1 MPKDN
6 NRYTL
11 TRWQRFRSAT
21 LYTMCKGVAIM
32 PRFVRYYILQ
42 EIIFFIL
49 HYVVRYRRKV
59 IMENLR
65 NSFPEKSERELCK
78 IARRCNLNLA
88 EQFVNIMSLAG
99 ASEKR
104 LKRMFRF
111 PEAESLNKATAHSD
125 IVFMAGHYGCWE
137 FMNILSLYDPG
148 HRLLSVYHPLSSNTL
163 DDFFK
168 RIRQLDNVEL
178 VPREDSLLYFMRNRG
193 KDKKLTLGLIADQ
206 NRFWYANAHWITF
219 LNQDTIFANGGELI
233 ARKLSIPVWM
243 GYMRR
248 LRRGEYEFIVMQ
260 VYDGHEPVVENEIT
274 ERYAH
279 NLEMAIRECPELWLW
294 SHRRWKHKKSMN
306 L

>member
-1 MPKDN
+1 
-6 NRYTL
+6 
-11 TRWQRFRSAT
+11 
-21 LYTMCKGVAIM
+21 MCKVVAIM
-32 PRFVRYYILQ
+32 PRFVRNYILQ
-42 EIIFFIL
+42 EVIFFIL
-49 HYVVRYRRKV
+49 HYIVRYRRKV

-65 NSFPEKSERELCK
+65 NSFPEKSERELRN

-88 EQFVNIMSLAG
+88 EQFINIMSLAG
-99 ASEKR
+99 ASHKR

-111 PEAESLNKATAHSD
+111 AEAESYKQATANSD
-125 IVFMAGHYGCWE
+125 VVCLAGHYGCWE
-137 FMNILSLYDPG
+137 FMNILGLYDDG
-148 HRLLSVYHPLSSNTL
+148 HKLLSVYHPLSSNTL

-168 RIRQLDNVEL
+168 RIRNLENTEL

-193 KDKKLTLGLIADQ
+193 KGKYLTLGLIADQ

-248 LRRGEYEFIVMQ
+248 RRRGEYEFIVTQ
-260 VYDGHEPVVENEIT
+260 IYDGHEAVAENEIT

-279 NLEMAIRECPELWLW
+279 HLEQVIRECPELWLW
-294 SHRRWKHKKSMN
+294 SHRRWKHKRNMN